1 MAGSKGTF
9 DKLTDWFFM
18 HQDELSPATVRTAAK
33 DVGGI
38 ADFDARYDKAI
49 QEVKTEAS
57 VGAVLGVTSTPT
69 FFINGRRSERRAP
82 DAVPRG
88 RHRAGTQARQVTP
101 HHRAGRDPHA

>member
-9 DKLTDWFFM
+9 DKLTDWFFT

-38 ADFDARYDKAI
+38 ADFDARYDKAL

-69 FFINGRRSERRAP
+69 FFINGRRLKGGLPTQYLEAAIELELKRAK
-82 DAVPRG
+82 
-88 RHRAGTQARQVTP
+88 
-101 HHRAGRDPHA
+101 